1 MAYIQERRVWH
12 AHESFTMGYKGRR
25 PAKEPTTGKI
35 LHGGWVNI
43 YSPPLRELLMELG
56 PMSDRI
62 INQIPEPFSC
72 LSLHGMGQYSGKET
86 ILLYRK
92 IVCATSEGNK
102 MVLNREVVLSI
113 EMKWGNMFRYPSGRL
128 TN

>member
-1 MAYIQERRVWH
+1 MIKLA
-12 AHESFTMGYKGRR
+12 
-25 PAKEPTTGKI
+25 EPTYELQDGLSI
-35 LHGGWVNI
+35 ISLEGIYLSQIVLVFFI

-92 IVCATSEGNK
+92 IVCATSEGNN

-113 EMKWGNMFRYPSGRL
+113 EMGKYV
-128 TN
+128 